1 LLHALLNLQWARQP
15 LNIRRSGNS
24 AVIFRWPSAAEGGGV
39 MHRYRVLL
47 VLVLV
52 VAMAWPPVGAEAQT
66 AGPAEQ
72 AIRQVLE
79 DQAAAWNRG
88 DVDAFMQGYA
98 NSPQT
103 AFVGKTVEYG
113 YDLIL
118 NRYKKAYPSPAA
130 MGKLSFANLAIRMLG
145 SDYAV
150 VTGNF
155 HLQRTPAG
163 GGDAGG
169 IFSLVLA
176 KTDAGWKVILDHTV
190 AD

>member
-1 LLHALLNLQWARQP
+1 
-15 LNIRRSGNS
+15 
-24 AVIFRWPSAAEGGGV
+24 
-39 MHRYRVLL
+39 MHRYRLL
-47 VLVLV
+47 FALIFTLV
-52 VAMAWPPVGAEAQT
+52 VACPPWLAEAR
-66 AGPAEQ
+66 AGGAPEQ

-98 NSPQT
+98 HSPQT

-118 NRYKKAYPSPAA
+118 SRYKKAYANPAA
-130 MGKLSFANLAIRMLG
+130 MGQLSFANIAVRILG
-145 SDYAV
+145 TDYAV

-155 HLQRTPAG
+155 HQQRTQIG
-163 GGDAGG
+163 GGDTGG

-176 KTDAGWKVILDHTV
+176 KTDAGWKVILDHSV

>member
-1 LLHALLNLQWARQP
+1 
-15 LNIRRSGNS
+15 
-24 AVIFRWPSAAEGGGV
+24 
-39 MHRYRVLL
+39 MHRYRILFAL
-47 VLVLV
+47 VFIFGV
-52 VAMAWPPVGAEAQT
+52 AWPPSGAGAQS
-66 AGPAEQ
+66 GGSSEQ
-72 AIRQVLE
+72 AIRQLLQ

-118 NRYKKAYPSPAA
+118 NRYKKAYANPAA
-130 MGKLSFANLAIRMLG
+130 MGQLSFANVAIRMLG
-145 SDYAV
+145 PDYAV

-155 HLQRTPAG
+155 HQQRIQTG
-163 GGDAGG
+163 GGDTGG

-176 KTDAGWKVILDHTV
+176 KTDAGWKVILDHSV
-190 AD
+190 GN

>member
-1 LLHALLNLQWARQP
+1 MP
-15 LNIRRSGNS
+15 NS
-24 AVIFRWPSAAEGGGV
+24 L
-39 MHRYRVLL
+39 HRYRILFAL
-47 VLVLV
+47 IFTFV
-52 VAMAWPPVGAEAQT
+52 VAWPSLGAMAQT
-66 AGPAEQ
+66 GSDEQ

-98 NSPQT
+98 NSPRT

-118 NRYKKAYPSPAA
+118 NRYKKAYSNPAA
-130 MGKLSFANLAIRMLG
+130 MGQLSFTNIAVRMLG
-145 SDYAV
+145 PSHAV

-155 HLQRTPAG
+155 HLERTQAG
-163 GGDAGG
+163 GGDTGG
-169 IFSLVLA
+169 IFSLVFE
-176 KTDAGWKVILDHTV
+176 KTDAGWKVILDHSV